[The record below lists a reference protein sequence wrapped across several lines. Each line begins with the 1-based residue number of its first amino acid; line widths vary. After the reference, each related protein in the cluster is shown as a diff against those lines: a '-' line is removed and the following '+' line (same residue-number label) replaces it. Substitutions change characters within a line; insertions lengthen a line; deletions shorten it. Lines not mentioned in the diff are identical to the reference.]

1 MPSDRLF
8 TLDEALAL
16 LPVVRQ
22 LLTEVQAAKREMDER
37 SAELDRLLGL
47 TGGNGHLAAD
57 VDATRQGVHTA
68 GARLEALIAELDGL
82 GVELKGIEEGLVDF
96 PSEREGRTVLLCYRL
111 GEDTIAWWHDLDTGF
126 PGRQP
131 L

>member
-8 TLDEALAL
+8 TLDEALTL
-16 LPVVRQ
+16 LPTVRQ
-22 LLTEVQAAKREMDER
+22 LLTEIQAAKRDLDQR

-57 VDATRQGVHTA
+57 VASTRQGVHTA
-68 GARLEALIAELDGL
+68 GARLESLITELDGL